1 MVKRMIMLQKM
12 RWRMMMLRKMR
23 WRLMMLRM
31 MRSRKTDPKTG
42 ICARLRSRNACQNF
56 RRATSHGNLQEKCR
70 SPDWGQTADIHFAR
84 ACAVEMHFNISE
96 EPLYTEIY
104 RKNADN
110 GATTFQT
117 DKHRPATY
125 DIVQWLL
132 LLIIYILIQEIAR
145 ITLATLGQKIEPCKV
160 WIPDITFATTTAC
173 ISHDVARLY
182 SSCCFVETAKSK
194 QWRCQN
200 GHLFNVEICLAC
212 VINYSWVL

>member
-1 MVKRMIMLQKM
+1 MKRMIMLQKM
-12 RWRMMMLRKMR
+12 GWRMMMLRKMR

-31 MRSRKTDPKTG
+31 MRFKEDLSQTG

-56 RRATSHGNLQEKCR
+56 RRATLHRNLQEKCR

-96 EPLYTEIY
+96 EPLLYGNLQEKC
-104 RKNADN
+104 RAN

-117 DKHRPATY
+117 YKHRPATY
-125 DIVQWLL
+125 DMVQWLL

-160 WIPDITFATTTAC
+160 WM
-173 ISHDVARLY
+173 LY
-182 SSCCFVETAKSK
+182 FPWCCKAVF
-194 QWRCQN
+194 
-200 GHLFNVEICLAC
+200 
-212 VINYSWVL
+212 